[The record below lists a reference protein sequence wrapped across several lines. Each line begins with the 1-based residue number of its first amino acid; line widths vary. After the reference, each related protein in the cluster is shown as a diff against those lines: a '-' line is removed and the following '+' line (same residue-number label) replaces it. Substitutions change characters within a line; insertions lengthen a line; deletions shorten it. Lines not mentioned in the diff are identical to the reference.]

1 MPNEFFT
8 QYNGQKIDEKTLC
21 EILSELAEGRTLVA
35 YFTDRADSVTG
46 IDAEEVKKLLELRA
60 FNETSEFYA
69 CRSLIGEEFTCRY
82 IDDKKIPTDDA
93 THMLETHYLD
103 IDTTFTEA
111 GKPVG
116 DLFEYKTMTGGVYHL
131 PIENAN
137 RLLLCNYI
145 SYKNPE
151 GLAQVYDYRFVR
163 FLTKE
168 AKNDE

>member
-1 MPNEFFT
+1 MPNDVFT
-8 QYNGQKIDEKTLC
+8 QFNGQKIDEKTLC
-21 EILSELAEGRTLVA
+21 EILPALAEGRTLVA
-35 YFTDRADSVTG
+35 YFTDRADCVTE
-46 IDAEEVKKLLELRA
+46 ISAEEIKKLLELRA

-69 CRSLIGEEFTCRY
+69 GRSLIGEEFTCRY

-111 GKPVG
+111 GKSVG

-131 PIENAN
+131 PLENAD

>member
-1 MPNEFFT
+1 MLSEFFT
-8 QYNGQKIDEKTLC
+8 QYNGQKIDENKLC

-35 YFTDRADSVTG
+35 YFTDRADCVTG

-60 FNETSEFYA
+60 FNETNEFYA
-69 CRSLIGEEFTCRY
+69 CRSLIGEKFTCRY
-82 IDDKKIPTDDA
+82 IEDEEIPKDDA

-116 DLFEYKTMTGGVYHL
+116 DLFAYKTMTGGVYHL

-145 SYKNPE
+145 SNKNPE

>member
-1 MPNEFFT
+1 MPNDFFT
-8 QYNGQKIDEKTLC
+8 QYNGQKIDENTLC

-35 YFTDRADSVTG
+35 YFTDRADCVTG
-46 IDAEEVKKLLELRA
+46 IDAEEVKKLLELRT
-60 FNETSEFYA
+60 FNETNEFYA
-69 CRSLIGEEFTCRY
+69 CRSLIGEKFTCRY
-82 IDDKKIPTDDA
+82 IEDEEIPKDDA

-116 DLFEYKTMTGGVYHL
+116 DLFAYKSMTGGVYHL
-131 PIENAN
+131 PIENAD
-137 RLLLCNYI
+137 RLLLCNYS

-151 GLAQVYDYRFVR
+151 GLAQVYDYRFVK
-163 FLTKE
+163 FLAKE

>member
-8 QYNGQKIDEKTLC
+8 QYNGKKIDENTLC
-21 EILSELAEGRTLVA
+21 EILPELAKGRTLVA
-35 YFTDRADSVTG
+35 FFTDRADCVTG
-46 IDAEEVKKLLELRA
+46 ISVEEMKKLLELRA

-69 CRSLIGEEFTCRY
+69 CRSLIGETFTCRY

-93 THMLETHYLD
+93 AHMLETHYLD

>member
-111 GKPVG
+111 GKSVG

-131 PIENAN
+131 PIPHAD
-137 RLLLCNYI
+137 RLRLCNYI
-145 SYKNPE
+145 SYDNPE
-151 GLAQVYDYRFVR
+151 GLAQVCDYRFVR
-163 FLTKE
+163 FLAEGEETQ
-168 AKNDE
+168 

>member
-1 MPNEFFT
+1 MPNDFFT
-8 QYNGQKIDEKTLC
+8 RFNGQKIDEERLC
-21 EILSELAEGRTLVA
+21 EILPELQRDRTLAA
-35 YFTDRADSVTG
+35 YFTDRADCVTA
-46 IDAEEVKKLLELRA
+46 IEREEMEKLLELRA

-69 CRSLIGEEFTCRY
+69 CRSLIGEKFTCRY
-82 IDDKKIPTDDA
+82 IEDEEIPKDDA

-116 DLFEYKTMTGGVYHL
+116 DLFAYKTMTGGVYHL
-131 PIENAN
+131 PIENAD

-151 GLAQVYDYRFVR
+151 GLAQVYDYRFVK
-163 FLTKE
+163 FVAKE
-168 AKNDE
+168 AESNE

>member
-131 PIENAN
+131 PVENAN
-137 RLLLCNYI
+137 RLVLCNYI

-151 GLAQVYDYRFVR
+151 GLAQVYDYRFVI